1 MYENELD
8 VHDNE
13 HAGETDF
20 YTNGFAQTRF
30 HTEVR
35 GKLGDSLLCFK
46 SQEILNSS

>member
-20 YTNGFAQTRF
+20 YTNGFAQTRL
-30 HTEVR
+30 HTEAR
-35 GKLGDSLLCFK
+35 GNS
-46 SQEILNSS
+46 EIAFCASKAKKF